1 MRECAEKE
9 GWIFLYNKIR
19 GIVELFINF
28 FERLNNSEKSK
39 GKKWSK
45 KGGAGFRFICEYGS
59 RLEPKERYNQ

>member
-39 GKKWSK
+39 GKNGLKRE
-45 KGGAGFRFICEYGS
+45 GLGS
-59 RLEPKERYNQ
+59 GLYMNTVVS

>member
-39 GKKWSK
+39 GKNGLKRE
-45 KGGAGFRFICEYGS
+45 GLGS
-59 RLEPKERYNQ
+59 GLYMNMVVG

>member
-39 GKKWSK
+39 GKNGLKRE
-45 KGGAGFRFICEYGS
+45 GPGS
-59 RLEPKERYNQ
+59 GLYMNMVVG